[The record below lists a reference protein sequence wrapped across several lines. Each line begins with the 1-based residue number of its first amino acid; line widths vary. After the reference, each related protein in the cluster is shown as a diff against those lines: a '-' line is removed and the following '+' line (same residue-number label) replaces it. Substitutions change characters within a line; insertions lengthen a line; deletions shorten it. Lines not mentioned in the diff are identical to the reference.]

1 MTTAKRSV
9 AESTRF
15 ATPASPDAVPRGRTD
30 KRSSHNGQT
39 SANIVRHRPTGW
51 RIGYARVSSTGQNL
65 DRQSD
70 ALEGVD
76 VMHTDKASGGL
87 RAGRPGL
94 EAVLASLRAGDI
106 VVVKSL
112 DRLARSVRDA
122 LDIVDELERRR
133 AHLQILDLAVDT
145 TTPMGRFMLQLFA
158 AVAELERGQIRVRQA
173 EGIAAAK
180 QRGTHLGRPVSL
192 SPDQVQA
199 VRDLRAGGASYRT
212 LAATFGVSTRTI
224 ERAVKH

>member
-1 MTTAKRSV
+1 M
-9 AESTRF
+9 
-15 ATPASPDAVPRGRTD
+15 
-30 KRSSHNGQT
+30 SSADQSLN
-39 SANIVRHRPTGW
+39 
-51 RIGYARVSSTGQNL
+51 
-65 DRQSD
+65 RQAD
-70 ALEGVD
+70 ALDGVD
-76 VMHTDKASGGL
+76 VMHTDHASGST
-87 RAGRPGL
+87 RTGRPGL
-94 EAVLASLRAGDI
+94 EAVLASLRPGDT

-122 LDIVDELERRR
+122 LDIVDELEQRG
-133 AHLQILDLAVDT
+133 AHLQILDLHVDT
-145 TTPMGRFMLQLFA
+145 NTPMGRFMLQIFA

-180 QRGTHLGRPVSL
+180 QRGTHLGRPASL

-224 ERAVKH
+224 ERAVKGSELLE